1 MIRALGAG
9 DRLHVLGVAGTAMAS
24 LAGLLTR
31 LGYRVSG
38 SDQGAY
44 PPMSTVLEREGIE
57 VRTPFGAENLPAG
70 CRAVIVG
77 NAISRGNP
85 ELEAALDQR
94 LPLLSFPETL
104 RELVLRP
111 RLPVVVAGT
120 HGKTTTT
127 SLLAWILRTSGRDA
141 GFLTGGVANDLG
153 GSFALG
159 SLGEP
164 FVVEGDEYDT
174 AYWDKGP
181 KFLHYLPE
189 VAIIGNVEFDH
200 ADIYPDFAA
209 VRRQFSFLAR
219 LPPHRGLLLLGADS
233 AAAAELAPAA
243 HTTVQTFS
251 VGGVAAADW
260 TAAIET
266 TGPRGSSLA
275 TAFRGAAR
283 PPLEGR
289 FWGRALARNV
299 LAAAAAAEW
308 LGVEWD
314 AIREAIGRFSGVER
328 RLQRLAASGDGRVRV
343 VRDFAHHPTAVEAAL
358 EAAAGRWPE
367 ARLVAVFEP
376 RSFTAR
382 SAVFQDRFGKAFAR
396 ASHVLLAS
404 PDGESR
410 GRRLPGTVSLDLDRL
425 ASDLASEGA
434 PAEVFRDHPALLGRL
449 AELATGDEPTVLLFL
464 SNGHFG
470 GIPEAAAAR
479 LTGAPLAGAR
489 LTGREAARRE

>member
-1 MIRALGAG
+1 MIHGLQAG

-31 LGYRVSG
+31 LGYLVSG

-57 VRTPFGAENLPAG
+57 VRTPFGPQNLPEG

-85 ELEAALDQR
+85 ELEAALDRR
-94 LPLLSFPETL
+94 LPLVSFPETL
-104 RELVLRP
+104 RELVLR
-111 RLPVVVAGT
+111 RRVPVVVAGT

-127 SLLAWILRTSGRDA
+127 SLLAWILRASGRDA
-141 GFLTGGVANDLG
+141 GFLVGGVASDLG
-153 GSFALG
+153 GSFELG
-159 SLGEP
+159 APGEP

-200 ADIYPDFAA
+200 ADIYSDFEA

-219 LPPHRGLLLLGADS
+219 LPPRRGLLLLGADS

-251 VGGVAAADW
+251 VAGAGDAAADW
-260 TAAIET
+260 TAAIASS
-266 TGPRGSSLA
+266 GPSGSRLVA
-275 TAFRGAAR
+275 AFRGSAR
-283 PPLEGR
+283 PPIEGR
-289 FWGRALARNV
+289 FWGRAAARNV

-308 LGVEWD
+308 LGVAWD
-314 AIREAIGRFSGVER
+314 AICEAVGGFSGVER
-328 RLQRLAASGDGRVRV
+328 RLQRLAASPDGNVVV
-343 VRDFAHHPTAVEAAL
+343 VRDFAHHPTAVEAVL
-358 EAAAGRWPE
+358 EAATHRWPD
-367 ARLVAVFEP
+367 ARLLAVFEP

-382 SAVFQDRFGKAFAR
+382 SAVFQDRFAR
-396 ASHVLLAS
+396 AFRRADRVLLAS
-404 PDGESR
+404 PAGEKR
-410 GRRLPGTVSLDLDRL
+410 GRRLPGTSALDLDRL
-425 ASDLASEGA
+425 ARDVESADV
-434 PAEVFRDHPALLGRL
+434 PAEVLHDHGALLRRV
-449 AELATGDEPTVLLFL
+449 AETAGEEGPAVLLFL

-470 GIPEAAAAR
+470 GVPETVAAQVMR
-479 LTGAPLAGAR
+479 TAPTAPG
-489 LTGREAARRE
+489 